1 MFSFFR
7 QKKQNE
13 LRACVQGI
21 LNRSAPRLR
30 TSGDLRLEPRYS
42 RSVAIVLIP
51 WDEEPLVEHAS
62 YALVHDLS
70 DRGARII
77 AQKPILVPE
86 LLCCFAVDN
95 TRMLRGSTVGQA
107 RPLGGGFWQCGVK
120 FQEVILDTD
129 YLQLEELQ
137 PLFEGLNPTE
147 DAASES
153 AVAAAR

>member
-13 LRACVQGI
+13 LRDCIQRI
-21 LNRSAPRLR
+21 LNRSAPRMP
-30 TSGDLRLEPRYS
+30 TSGDLRREPRYK

-62 YALVHDLS
+62 YALVQDLS

-95 TRMLRGSTVGQA
+95 IRFLRGTVRQA
-107 RPLGGGFWQCGVK
+107 RPLGGGFWQCGIN
-120 FQEVILDTD
+120 FHETILATD
-129 YLQLEELQ
+129 HCRLDELQ
-137 PLFEGLNPTE
+137 PLFDGLNPTE
-147 DAASES
+147 DALS
-153 AVAAAR
+153 ATTA